1 MNVVQEALTWLNDPL
16 NWTGPDGLLVRTG
29 EHLEMTAI
37 AVLLAALIALP
48 AGIWLGHSGKGA
60 GPTIVVV
67 NTSRALPTFGI
78 LLILAAGGLFGNRA
92 AVISAVIF
100 AIPLILANAY
110 TGVAEVDPDVKD
122 AARGMGM
129 SSQRSLWLVEV
140 PLAVPLIAAGLRTAI
155 VQVIA
160 VLTLAAFV
168 GGGGLG
174 VPLRVGFSNQRYGQV
189 LAVGVVIAVLC
200 LVVDAVLALV
210 QRAVTPAPLRTRAGS
225 LR

>member
-1 MNVVQEALTWLNDPL
+1 M
-16 NWTGPDGLLVRTG
+16 
-29 EHLEMTAI
+29 
-37 AVLLAALIALP
+37 
-48 AGIWLGHSGKGA
+48 
-60 GPTIVVV
+60 V

-92 AVISAVIF
+92 AVISAIIF
-100 AIPLILANAY
+100 AIPLILSNAY

-140 PLAVPLIAAGLRTAI
+140 PLALPLVAAGLRTAI

-174 VPLRVGFSNQRYGQV
+174 VP
-189 LAVGVVIAVLC
+189 C
-200 LVVDAVLALV
+200 
-210 QRAVTPAPLRTRAGS
+210 GS
-225 LR
+225 ASRPSATGRCSRWAS